1 MLLAARNSDHLAAIL
16 ASSQLLS
23 ERRGFTEIEHI
34 TRELKRTSP
43 QDLTLLSRRL
53 QQQNIGCAQMYL
65 RDVDNAVARAYRL
78 SRQPTHLLT
87 NEEHLNMRKI
97 LLLRHG
103 APLTATQMGGPLAHY
118 IVVDSSTTSRK
129 CELVRLCKAKNCA
142 TTRRRAHKTK
152 QNMIKSL
159 GMLIATIA
167 TRKKGK
173 RTKVSN

>member
-1 MLLAARNSDHLAAIL
+1 
-16 ASSQLLS
+16 
-23 ERRGFTEIEHI
+23 
-34 TRELKRTSP
+34 
-43 QDLTLLSRRL
+43 
-53 QQQNIGCAQMYL
+53 
-65 RDVDNAVARAYRL
+65 
-78 SRQPTHLLT
+78 
-87 NEEHLNMRKI
+87 MRKI

-129 CELVRLCKAKNCA
+129 CELVRLCEAKNCA
-142 TTRRRAHKTK
+142 TTRRLAQKTK